1 MKKYLIIILGII
13 LAVACNSKKGEQKA
27 EKETVYEV
35 GQFLNVAADNV
46 DKAVTV
52 AGNVTH
58 TCKHSGR
65 RCFIVGEDPNV
76 SIRVEAKGD
85 FGGFKSEL
93 IGSKIIVAGKGDFG
107 GFKSEL
113 IGSKIIVEGIAK
125 ERRLSKEYIDQMEE
139 KIKEKQLKEDGSA
152 ESCQAEMN
160 NINKMREWMKANNK
174 DYYSIFYI
182 DGESYKVTEE

>member
-1 MKKYLIIILGII
+1 MKKYLFIILGVI
-13 LAVACNSKKGEQKA
+13 LAIACNSKKEEQKA
-27 EKETVYEV
+27 EKKTIYEV
-35 GQFLNVAADNV
+35 EQFLNAAADNI

-52 AGNVTH
+52 TGNVTH
-58 TCKHSGR
+58 TCKHSGK

-93 IGSKIIVAGKGDFG
+93 IGSKIIV
-107 GFKSEL
+107 
-113 IGSKIIVEGIAK
+113 EGIAK
-125 ERRLSKEYIDQMEE
+125 EKRLTKEYIDQMEE
-139 KIKEKQLKEDGSA
+139 KVKEKQQKTEDGSS

-160 NINKMREWMKANNK
+160 NINKMREWMKTNNK

>member
-93 IGSKIIVAGKGDFG
+93 IGSKIIVAG
-107 GFKSEL
+107 
-113 IGSKIIVEGIAK
+113 IAK

-182 DGESYKVTEE
+182 DGESYKITEE